1 MDDRPATIAAT
12 AERLRE
18 DFAFLEEHRDKV
30 EHIIDLGKR
39 LAPMPDALKTEDSK
53 VRGCQSQVWLVA
65 DPEPATGRLHLIAD
79 SDAILVRGLI
89 ALVLELY
96 DRRTPREIL
105 DNPPTVL
112 EEIGL
117 QRFLTPGRANGLY
130 AMVGRIRGLAE
141 AYAAAGGARS

>member
-18 DFAFLEEHRDKV
+18 DFAFLDDYRDKV
-30 EHIIDLGKR
+30 EHLIDLGKR
-39 LAPMPDALKTEDSK
+39 LLPMPEELKTEAAK
-53 VRGCQSQVWLVA
+53 VRGCQSQVWLVG
-65 DPEPATGRLHLIAD
+65 DPLPDGRVHFVAD

-96 DRRTPREIL
+96 DRRTPREIV
-105 DNPPTVL
+105 DHPPTVL

-141 AYAAAGGARS
+141 AYAASDVRTMR

>member
-1 MDDRPATIAAT
+1 MDQAATIAEA
-12 AERLRE
+12 ADRLRE
-18 DFAFLEEHRDKV
+18 EFAFLDDHRDKV
-30 EHIIDLGKR
+30 EHLIDLGKR
-39 LAPMPDALKTEDSK
+39 LPPMPDALKTESAK

-65 DPEPATGRLHLIAD
+65 DPLPDGRVHFLAD

-96 DRRTPREIL
+96 DRRTPREIVE
-105 DNPPTVL
+105 NPPTVL

-141 AYAAAGGARS
+141 AYAAAGGARA